1 MKTLLLTLITLAFA
15 IYLVPI
21 VYAQRGYFAVGG
33 EWILI
38 IALPITINGL
48 VSSIKNY
55 RRVVR

>member
-1 MKTLLLTLITLAFA
+1 MKAIILSLITIGFA

-48 VSSIKNY
+48 ISSIKNY
-55 RRVVR
+55 RRAN